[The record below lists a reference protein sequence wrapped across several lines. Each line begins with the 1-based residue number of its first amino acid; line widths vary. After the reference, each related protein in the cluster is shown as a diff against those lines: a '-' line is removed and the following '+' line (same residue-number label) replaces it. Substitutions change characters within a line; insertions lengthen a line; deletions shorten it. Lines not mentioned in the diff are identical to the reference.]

1 MNRRAT
7 TALKTTLNTD
17 KTPMKIQ
24 WLIRFEILACALLIS
39 GCASASKGSAPKEV
53 PVAKEKPVR
62 QRGWIGGSYKRA
74 KASYSLSDIF
84 FGGDYTIYCFPSAL
98 ANVQKAAI
106 LTTALD
112 TNTPAYQAGLREGDL
127 ILELGHHP
135 VTDLLGFWRIVTQ
148 TRPGAALPV
157 KAYRAGETLEFTVRA
172 GREKY
177 EETGVLSIG
186 TPILEALHPI
196 PTRNAPTFSLVALG
210 YEKNDDPPVEFGS
223 VEQRY
228 RHACHPKDKQQGD
241 DENWSCWLAIVRV
254 SKGKKILA
262 QEAVAE
268 EKGPA
273 IAAVPSY
280 PPEVAQG
287 GKR

>member
-1 MNRRAT
+1 MNRRALA
-7 TALKTTLNTD
+7 ALNTMLNTD

-24 WLIRFEILACALLIS
+24 WLIRFQILACALLFS

-53 PVAKEKPVR
+53 PVAKEKPIR
-62 QRGWIGGSYKRA
+62 QRGWMGGTYKRA
-74 KASYSLSDIF
+74 KAAHSLADMLL
-84 FGGDYTIYCFPSAL
+84 GDDDTIYCFPSAL
-98 ANVQKAAI
+98 AEVQKAGI

-127 ILELGHHP
+127 ILELGHQQ
-135 VTDLLGFWRIVTQ
+135 VRDLLGFRHIVTQ

-157 KAYRAGETLEFTVRA
+157 KAYRAGQTLEFTVRA

-177 EETGVLSIG
+177 EETGFLSIG
-186 TPILEALHPI
+186 TPILEGLHPI

-223 VEQRY
+223 VEQQY
-228 RHACHPKDKQQGD
+228 RHACHPKDKQAGD
-241 DENWSCWLAIVRV
+241 DGDWSCWLAIVRV

-273 IAAVPSY
+273 IAGVPAY
-280 PPEVAQG
+280 PSQVAQG